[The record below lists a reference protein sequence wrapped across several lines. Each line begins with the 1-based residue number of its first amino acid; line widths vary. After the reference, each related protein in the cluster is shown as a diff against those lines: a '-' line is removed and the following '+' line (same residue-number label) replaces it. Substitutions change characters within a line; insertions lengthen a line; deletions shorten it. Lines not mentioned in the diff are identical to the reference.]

1 MGGAEKRVSGDLLLF
16 INEDQLEQTERCTV
30 LWLLHK
36 TTHERRRLNTNTRAC
51 TQRQIEQL

>member
-1 MGGAEKRVSGDLLLF
+1 MVAHQIFSFVWLWWFLRMGGAEKRVSGDLLLF

-36 TTHERRRLNTNTRAC
+36 TTHER
-51 TQRQIEQL
+51 